1 MAEIIEEELFSDPLS
16 KAGSTGSLTTACSK
30 KLAVSPV
37 GITFGQ
43 RRPYQHVQAHGGGAQ
58 ACLAHV
64 LQGSFEGRVP
74 FRPVNLL
81 NVFDQN
87 LNACETQ

>member
-1 MAEIIEEELFSDPLS
+1 LAQ
-16 KAGSTGSLTTACSK
+16 AGSTGSLTTAHPK

-43 RRPYQHVQAHGGGAQ
+43 RRPCQPVQARGGGAQ

-64 LQGSFEGRVP
+64 LQGSFKGRVP
-74 FRPVNLL
+74 FRPINLL
-81 NVFDQN
+81 YVFDQN

>member
-1 MAEIIEEELFSDPLS
+1 MTEKIVQTLFFNPVA
-16 KAGSTGSLTTACSK
+16 KVGSTGSLTTAHPK
-30 KLAVSPV
+30 KLAVSPLST
-37 GITFGQ
+37 TFGQ
-43 RRPYQHVQAHGGGAQ
+43 RRPYQHVQEHGGGAQ

-64 LQGSFEGRVP
+64 LKDSFKGRVP

-87 LNACETQ
+87 LNACENQ